1 MLVAIDVG
9 NTQTVMGLFDGPQL
23 VDQWRLST
31 VRDRTA
37 DEYKLFFAGLLRQ
50 DGYHLGDIDGAAI
63 SSVVPTAKEEIVR
76 VARELV
82 DGPLLVVGPGI
93 RTGMAINID
102 NPREVGADR
111 VVNSVASLHRYG
123 APVVTVDFGT
133 STNFDV
139 VDGTGSYI
147 GGAIAPGLGVSE
159 DALIAATAALRRVET
174 KAPPAA
180 VGRNTTEAMQS
191 GLVFGHAAMV
201 DGIVDRIVAE
211 LGGEAAV
218 VATGGLAATIV
229 PHCRSVARIDE
240 TLTLDGLR
248 LLYELNMEG

>member
-9 NTQTVMGLFDGPQL
+9 NTQTVMGLFDGADL

-31 VRDRTA
+31 VRERTA

-50 DGYHLGDIDGAAI
+50 DGYHLDVIDGAAI
-63 SSVVPTAKEEIVR
+63 SSVVPTATEEIVQ

-139 VDGTGSYI
+139 VDRSGAYV
-147 GGAIAPGLGVSE
+147 GGVIAPGLAVSE

-174 KAPPAA
+174 KVPPAA
-180 VGRNTTEAMQS
+180 VGRNTVEAMQS

-201 DGIVDRIVAE
+201 DGMVERILAE

-218 VATGGLAATIV
+218 VATGGLASTIV
-229 PHCRSVARIDE
+229 PHCRSVERIDE
-240 TLTLDGLR
+240 TLTLNGLR
-248 LLYELNMEG
+248 LLYELNAEG